1 MKADGLAA
9 GKGVVVAQTVAE
21 AEAAIDMMFGGG
33 LGDAGAEVVVE
44 EFLDGE
50 EASFFA
56 LCDGETAIPLVSAQ
70 DHKRVFDGDQG
81 PNTGGMGAYSPV
93 PIMTPAMERR
103 AMDEF
108 VLPTVA
114 AMKEMGMPFTGV
126 LYLGLMITAS
136 GPKLIEYNVR
146 FGDPECQVLMLR
158 LMSDIVP
165 ALLASAE
172 GQLGNFDLRWFPDTA
187 LTVVMATKGYPGSY
201 GKGSVIEGLDDGGR
215 GGRRRDLPRRHR
227 RARRAHRRHWRAGAQ
242 CLRARQERS
251 GGAAARLC
259 RGRPYPLAGGIL
271 PPRHRLARGRAGAG
285 AHANVCT
292 MTKSL
297 AVALGGGGARGIAH
311 IAVLEVL
318 DEMGVRPTAIA
329 GTSAG
334 AMIGAAYA
342 AGMSGRDIRRHV
354 IALAHNRSEV
364 LRRLVAA
371 RAGSFA
377 SLFSGGFGSATQVD
391 GEKFCEH
398 FLPATMPDDFSALK
412 IPLLIIASDLY
423 RRQQV
428 VLSSGSLRRA
438 VAASMA
444 LPTVVRPI
452 VIDDRVL
459 VDGGAT
465 NPLPFDQLRDRADV
479 VIAVD
484 ISGEPNDTRRDIP
497 TPWEAILATILVMG
511 QAITNEKL
519 KHGAPDLIIRPN
531 VGLFRT
537 LDFFQASAI
546 LRVCEA
552 GKAEI
557 RQRLTALLEAS

>member
-1 MKADGLAA
+1 
-9 GKGVVVAQTVAE
+9 
-21 AEAAIDMMFGGG
+21 
-33 LGDAGAEVVVE
+33 
-44 EFLDGE
+44 
-50 EASFFA
+50 
-56 LCDGETAIPLVSAQ
+56 
-70 DHKRVFDGDQG
+70 
-81 PNTGGMGAYSPV
+81 
-93 PIMTPAMERR
+93 
-103 AMDEF
+103 
-108 VLPTVA
+108 
-114 AMKEMGMPFTGV
+114 
-126 LYLGLMITAS
+126 
-136 GPKLIEYNVR
+136 
-146 FGDPECQVLMLR
+146 
-158 LMSDIVP
+158 
-165 ALLASAE
+165 
-172 GQLGNFDLRWFPDTA
+172 
-187 LTVVMATKGYPGSY
+187 
-201 GKGSVIEGLDDGGR
+201 
-215 GGRRRDLPRRHR
+215 
-227 RARRAHRRHWRAGAQ
+227 
-242 CLRARQERS
+242 
-251 GGAAARLC
+251 
-259 RGRPYPLAGGIL
+259 
-271 PPRHRLARGRAGAG
+271 
-285 AHANVCT
+285 

-297 AVALGGGGARGIAH
+297 AIALGGGGARGIAH

-329 GTSAG
+329 GSSAG

-354 IALAHNRSEV
+354 IALAHDRSEV
-364 LRRLVAA
+364 LRRLVAS

-391 GEKFCEH
+391 GEKFCGH
-398 FLPATMPDDFSALK
+398 FLPAAMPEDFSALK
-412 IPLLIIASDLY
+412 IPLLVIASDLY

-428 VLSSGSLRRA
+428 VLSSGPLRRA

-479 VIAVD
+479 VVAVD
-484 ISGEPNDTRRDIP
+484 ISGEPNDARRDIP

-546 LRVCEA
+546 LRVCET

-557 RQRLTALLEAS
+557 QRRLTALLQG